1 MEPQVG
7 RTAFNIGIF
16 LIILCILVMPFLKRG
31 SPEYIIDIIA
41 LGIGIT
47 FLYIVIRTVRK
58 EVKKIDNTHDS
69 KD

>member
-1 MEPQVG
+1 
-7 RTAFNIGIF
+7 
-16 LIILCILVMPFLKRG
+16 MPFLKRG

-47 FLYIVIRTVRK
+47 FLYIVIHTVRK